1 MQVNVSQAEA
11 GINIEVDGELDR
23 TTITKNLWE
32 SLSNDKRS
40 MIANAEYVSIS
51 LKRVNRA
58 DTSGLAWL
66 INAIRDIPL
75 EKQKIKIEH
84 IPQKLLDLA
93 KLSNADQLI
102 SVNESTNDE

>member
-1 MQVNVSQAEA
+1 MQVNVSQGKASV
-11 GINIEVDGELDR
+11 IIEVDGELDR
-23 TTITKNLWE
+23 TTITTNLWE
-32 SLSNDKRS
+32 SLPEAKRA
-40 MIANAEYVSIS
+40 MIAKAESLIIS
-51 LKRVNRA
+51 LKQVNRA

-75 EKQKIKIEH
+75 EKQKIKVEH

-102 SVNESTNDE
+102 SANENTNDQ